1 MRCPYCHIDDQDRVI
16 DSRPVEDGQAIRRR
30 RVCEKCQRRYT
41 TYERI
46 EETVRLMVIKKDGTR
61 IPFDRNRILAG
72 IQKACYKRP
81 VPSDQI
87 AKVVEIIE
95 EHITRN
101 FQREV
106 PSQFIGEQV
115 MTYLRH
121 LDQIAYVRFASVYRE
136 FRDLGALIDEAQDV
150 LNCSQNDTPGQ
161 QPLFS
166 EDNPPTPLPPPPLP

>member
-1 MRCPYCHIDDQDRVI
+1 MRCPYCHVDDKDRVI

-30 RVCEKCQRRYT
+30 RVCEKCHRRYT

-61 IPFDRNRILAG
+61 VPFDRNRILAG

-81 VPSDQI
+81 VPADQI
-87 AKVVEIIE
+87 AKVVDAIE
-95 EHITRN
+95 EEVSRHY
-101 FQREV
+101 QREV
-106 PSQFIGEQV
+106 PSQYIGERV
-115 MTYLRH
+115 MKYLRH

-150 LNCSQNDTPGQ
+150 LKAAKEETPGQ
-161 QPLFS
+161 QDLF
-166 EDNPPTPLPPPPLP
+166 EDT